1 MQAYIPPQ
9 SALGFQSGMFLLSAQ
24 KGSAAQTTMPDGMFK
39 RGIARQIRHWPGVP
53 AGWLDGGTERI
64 RMEAMYALVR
74 TGGKQYR
81 VAKDD
86 TILVERITA
95 DEGAEVILD
104 DVVMLGDGDKVTI
117 GTPRVEGAAVSAT
130 VVSQTRGPKIIIF
143 RRKRRKNHRRTQ
155 GHRQDLTLLKINV
168 IAEDGK
174 SLKPKAAPA
183 KKAEPKKSEAKAAPA
198 KKAAPKA
205 EAKAAPAKKAAAKK
219 ATAKKAPA
227 KKAAAKKA
235 AK

>member
-1 MQAYIPPQ
+1 
-9 SALGFQSGMFLLSAQ
+9 
-24 KGSAAQTTMPDGMFK
+24 
-39 RGIARQIRHWPGVP
+39 
-53 AGWLDGGTERI
+53 
-64 RMEAMYALVR
+64 MEAMYALVR

-81 VAKDD
+81 VSKDD
-86 TILVERITA
+86 TILVERISA

-155 GHRQDLTLLKINV
+155 GHRQDLTLLKINA

-174 SLKPKAAPA
+174 SLAPKAAP
-183 KKAEPKKSEAKAAPA
+183 KKAAAKAEAKAAP
-198 KKAAPKA
+198 KK
-205 EAKAAPAKKAAAKK
+205 APAKKAAAKAEAK
-219 ATAKKAPA
+219 AAPKKAPA
-227 KKAAAKKA
+227 KKAAAKKTASKKAA
-235 AK
+235 AKKS

>member
-1 MQAYIPPQ
+1 
-9 SALGFQSGMFLLSAQ
+9 
-24 KGSAAQTTMPDGMFK
+24 
-39 RGIARQIRHWPGVP
+39 
-53 AGWLDGGTERI
+53 
-64 RMEAMYALVR
+64 MYALVR

-86 TILVERITA
+86 TILVERIAA

-155 GHRQDLTLLKINV
+155 GHRQDLTLLKINA

-183 KKAEPKKSEAKAAPA
+183 KKAAAKEESAPKAAAKKAAA

-205 EAKAAPAKKAAAKK
+205 EAKAAPKKAAAKK
-219 ATAKKAPA
+219 TAAKKATA

-235 AK
+235 AKS

>member
-1 MQAYIPPQ
+1 
-9 SALGFQSGMFLLSAQ
+9 
-24 KGSAAQTTMPDGMFK
+24 
-39 RGIARQIRHWPGVP
+39 
-53 AGWLDGGTERI
+53 
-64 RMEAMYALVR
+64 MYALVR

-86 TILVERITA
+86 TILVERIAA

-155 GHRQDLTLLKINV
+155 GHRQDLTLLKINA

-183 KKAEPKKSEAKAAPA
+183 KKAAAKEEAAPKAAAKKAAA

-205 EAKAAPAKKAAAKK
+205 EAKAAPKKAAAKKTAAKKAAAKK
-219 ATAKKAPA
+219 TAA

-235 AK
+235 AKS

>member
-1 MQAYIPPQ
+1 
-9 SALGFQSGMFLLSAQ
+9 
-24 KGSAAQTTMPDGMFK
+24 
-39 RGIARQIRHWPGVP
+39 
-53 AGWLDGGTERI
+53 
-64 RMEAMYALVR
+64 MYALVR

-104 DVVMLGDGDKVTI
+104 DIVMLGDGDKVTI

-155 GHRQDLTLLKINV
+155 GHRQDLTLLKINT
-168 IAEDGK
+168 IAKDGE

-183 KKAEPKKSEAKAAPA
+183 KKAAAKEEAAPKKAAA
-198 KKAAPKA
+198 KKAAPKKA
-205 EAKAAPAKKAAAKK
+205 EAKAAPKKAAAKKAAPKVEAKASPKKATAKK
-219 ATAKKAPA
+219 ATAKKATA

-235 AK
+235 AKP

>member
-1 MQAYIPPQ
+1 
-9 SALGFQSGMFLLSAQ
+9 
-24 KGSAAQTTMPDGMFK
+24 
-39 RGIARQIRHWPGVP
+39 
-53 AGWLDGGTERI
+53 
-64 RMEAMYALVR
+64 MYALVR

-86 TILVERITA
+86 TILVERIAA

-155 GHRQDLTLLKINV
+155 GHRQDLTLLKINA

-183 KKAEPKKSEAKAAPA
+183 KKAAAKEQPALKAAAKKAAA

-205 EAKAAPAKKAAAKK
+205 EAKAAPKKAVAKKTAAKK
-219 ATAKKAPA
+219 ATA

-235 AK
+235 AKS

>member
-1 MQAYIPPQ
+1 
-9 SALGFQSGMFLLSAQ
+9 
-24 KGSAAQTTMPDGMFK
+24 
-39 RGIARQIRHWPGVP
+39 
-53 AGWLDGGTERI
+53 
-64 RMEAMYALVR
+64 MYALVR

-86 TILVERITA
+86 TILVERIAA

-155 GHRQDLTLLKINV
+155 GHRQDLTLLKINA

-183 KKAEPKKSEAKAAPA
+183 KKAAAKEEAAPKAAAKKAAAKKAAA

-205 EAKAAPAKKAAAKK
+205 EAKATPKKT
-219 ATAKKAPA
+219 TAKKAVSKKTTA

-235 AK
+235 AKS

>member
-1 MQAYIPPQ
+1 
-9 SALGFQSGMFLLSAQ
+9 
-24 KGSAAQTTMPDGMFK
+24 
-39 RGIARQIRHWPGVP
+39 
-53 AGWLDGGTERI
+53 
-64 RMEAMYALVR
+64 MYALVR

-86 TILVERITA
+86 TILVERIAA

-155 GHRQDLTLLKINV
+155 GHRQDLTLLKINA

-183 KKAEPKKSEAKAAPA
+183 KKAAAKDEAAPKAAAKKAAA

-205 EAKAAPAKKAAAKK
+205 EAKAAPKKAEAKAAPKKAAAKK
-219 ATAKKAPA
+219 TAAKKATA

-235 AK
+235 AKS

>member
-1 MQAYIPPQ
+1 
-9 SALGFQSGMFLLSAQ
+9 
-24 KGSAAQTTMPDGMFK
+24 
-39 RGIARQIRHWPGVP
+39 
-53 AGWLDGGTERI
+53 
-64 RMEAMYALVR
+64 MYALVR

-104 DVVMLGDGDKVTI
+104 DIVMLGDGDKVTI

-130 VVSQTRGPKIIIF
+130 VVRQTRGPKIIIF

-155 GHRQDLTLLKINV
+155 GHRQDLTLLKINA

-183 KKAEPKKSEAKAAPA
+183 KKAAAKADAAPKAAAKKAAA

-205 EAKAAPAKKAAAKK
+205 EAKADAKAAPKKAAAKK
-219 ATAKKAPA
+219 ATAKKAT
-227 KKAAAKKA
+227 AKKA
-235 AK
+235 AKKS

>member
-1 MQAYIPPQ
+1 
-9 SALGFQSGMFLLSAQ
+9 
-24 KGSAAQTTMPDGMFK
+24 
-39 RGIARQIRHWPGVP
+39 
-53 AGWLDGGTERI
+53 
-64 RMEAMYALVR
+64 MYALVR

-95 DEGAEVILD
+95 DEGAEVILE

-143 RRKRRKNHRRTQ
+143 RRKRRKNHRRTK
-155 GHRQDLTLLKINV
+155 GHRQDLTLLKINA

-183 KKAEPKKSEAKAAPA
+183 KKAAAKEEAAPKAAAKKAAA

-205 EAKAAPAKKAAAKK
+205 EAKAAPKKAAAKK
-219 ATAKKAPA
+219 TAAKKATA

-235 AK
+235 AKS

>member
-1 MQAYIPPQ
+1 
-9 SALGFQSGMFLLSAQ
+9 
-24 KGSAAQTTMPDGMFK
+24 
-39 RGIARQIRHWPGVP
+39 
-53 AGWLDGGTERI
+53 
-64 RMEAMYALVR
+64 MYALVR

-86 TILVERITA
+86 TILVERIAA

-104 DVVMLGDGDKVTI
+104 DIVMLGDGDNVTI

-130 VVSQTRGPKIIIF
+130 IVSQTRGPKIIIF

-155 GHRQDLTLLKINV
+155 GHRQDLTLLKINA

-183 KKAEPKKSEAKAAPA
+183 KKAAAKEAAAPKAAAKKAAA

-205 EAKAAPAKKAAAKK
+205 EAKAAPKKAAAKK
-219 ATAKKAPA
+219 TAAKKATA

-235 AK
+235 AKS

>member
-1 MQAYIPPQ
+1 
-9 SALGFQSGMFLLSAQ
+9 
-24 KGSAAQTTMPDGMFK
+24 
-39 RGIARQIRHWPGVP
+39 
-53 AGWLDGGTERI
+53 
-64 RMEAMYALVR
+64 MYALVR

-86 TILVERITA
+86 TILVERIAA

-155 GHRQDLTLLKINV
+155 GHRQDLTLLKINA

-183 KKAEPKKSEAKAAPA
+183 KKAAAKADAAPKAAA
-198 KKAAPKA
+198 KKAAAQKAAAPKAAAKKAAAPKA
-205 EAKAAPAKKAAAKK
+205 EAKAAPKKAAAKK
-219 ATAKKAPA
+219 APAKKATA

-235 AK
+235 AKKS

>member
-1 MQAYIPPQ
+1 
-9 SALGFQSGMFLLSAQ
+9 
-24 KGSAAQTTMPDGMFK
+24 
-39 RGIARQIRHWPGVP
+39 
-53 AGWLDGGTERI
+53 
-64 RMEAMYALVR
+64 MYALVR

-86 TILVERITA
+86 TILVERIAA

-155 GHRQDLTLLKINV
+155 GHRQDLTLLKINA

-183 KKAEPKKSEAKAAPA
+183 KKAAAKEEAAPKAAAKKAAA

-205 EAKAAPAKKAAAKK
+205 EAKAAPKKAVAKKTAAKK
-219 ATAKKAPA
+219 ATK

-235 AK
+235 AKS

>member
-1 MQAYIPPQ
+1 
-9 SALGFQSGMFLLSAQ
+9 
-24 KGSAAQTTMPDGMFK
+24 
-39 RGIARQIRHWPGVP
+39 
-53 AGWLDGGTERI
+53 
-64 RMEAMYALVR
+64 MYALVR

-86 TILVERITA
+86 TILVERIAA

-155 GHRQDLTLLKINV
+155 GHRQDLTLLKINA

-183 KKAEPKKSEAKAAPA
+183 KKAAAKEEAAPKAAAKKAAA

-205 EAKAAPAKKAAAKK
+205 EAKAAPEKAAAKKTAAKK
-219 ATAKKAPA
+219 ATAKKA
-227 KKAAAKKA
+227 AAKKA
-235 AK
+235 VKS

>member
-1 MQAYIPPQ
+1 
-9 SALGFQSGMFLLSAQ
+9 
-24 KGSAAQTTMPDGMFK
+24 
-39 RGIARQIRHWPGVP
+39 
-53 AGWLDGGTERI
+53 
-64 RMEAMYALVR
+64 MYALVR

-86 TILVERITA
+86 TILVERIAA

-155 GHRQDLTLLKINV
+155 GHRQDLTLLKINA

-183 KKAEPKKSEAKAAPA
+183 KKAAAKADAAPKAAA
-198 KKAAPKA
+198 KKAAAKKAAAPKAAAKKAATPKA
-205 EAKAAPAKKAAAKK
+205 EAKAAPKKAAAKK
-219 ATAKKAPA
+219 APAKKATA

-235 AK
+235 AKKS

>member
-1 MQAYIPPQ
+1 
-9 SALGFQSGMFLLSAQ
+9 
-24 KGSAAQTTMPDGMFK
+24 
-39 RGIARQIRHWPGVP
+39 
-53 AGWLDGGTERI
+53 
-64 RMEAMYALVR
+64 MYALVR

-86 TILVERITA
+86 TILVERIAA

-130 VVSQTRGPKIIIF
+130 VMRQTRGPKIIIF

-155 GHRQDLTLLKINV
+155 GHRQDLTLLKINA

-174 SLKPKAAPA
+174 SLTPKAAP
-183 KKAEPKKSEAKAAPA
+183 KKAAAKAEGGKAAP
-198 KKAAPKA
+198 
-205 EAKAAPAKKAAAKK
+205 KKAAAKK
-219 ATAKKAPA
+219 AATKAAAKAAPKKAPA

-235 AK
+235 AAKKTAAKKA